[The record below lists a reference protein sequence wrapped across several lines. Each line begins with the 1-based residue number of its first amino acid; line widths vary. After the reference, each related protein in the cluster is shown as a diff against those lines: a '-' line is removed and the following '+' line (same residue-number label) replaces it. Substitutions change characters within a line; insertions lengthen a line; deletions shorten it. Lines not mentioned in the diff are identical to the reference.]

1 MLSRGR
7 CVEANGAALAIGIL
21 TPHAAVGPEAE
32 LPEMAPG
39 KVAAFRCAVEDQVV
53 AQQEL
58 DSAGPGQIRL
68 VHGLRRL

>member
-39 KVAAFRCAVEDQVV
+39 KVAAFRCAVEDQV
-53 AQQEL
+53 
-58 DSAGPGQIRL
+58 
-68 VHGLRRL
+68 